1 MLAKEAIVDAN
12 QLSASGFNDW
22 INNQNVALAGSQ
34 SSWLF
39 DVLIIAAKCNTY
51 LQFIELMVTICAHA
65 DLEIGMA
72 MTKKTTLH

>member
-39 DVLIIAAKCNTY
+39 DVLTIAAKCNTY
-51 LQFIELMVTICAHA
+51 LQFIELMVKICAHA

-72 MTKKTTLH
+72 MTTKRTLH